1 MNIMKTINGQRLRL
15 VGASKQP
22 LEVSVIG
29 EDMEVVG
36 SVHSS
41 GVVKVSGTVLG
52 DVSADAQL
60 LVAKGGRVKGDVCA
74 REVVL
79 NGEVYGSVVAEQRV
93 ELQGSAVIHGDITT
107 PRLMIH
113 EGAAVDSDVCI
124 GPFKSAGR
132 HRRSARPVQRRG
144 LSHPTAS

>member
-1 MNIMKTINGQRLRL
+1 MNIMKTTNRQRPRL

-36 SVHSS
+36 YVHSS
-41 GVVKVSGTVLG
+41 GVVKVCGTVHG
-52 DVSADAQL
+52 DVLADAQL
-60 LVAKGGRVKGDVCA
+60 LVAKGGRVEGDVCG

-79 NGEVYGSVVAEQRV
+79 NGEVHGSVVAETRV

-132 HRRSARPVQRRG
+132 PVRLAGPMQRRG

>member
-1 MNIMKTINGQRLRL
+1 MNIVKTKYGQRPRL

-29 EDMEVVG
+29 EDMEVMG
-36 SVHSS
+36 CVHSS
-41 GVVKVSGTVLG
+41 GVVKVLGTVLG

-60 LVAKGGRVKGDVCA
+60 LVAKGGRVEGDVCGQ
-74 REVVL
+74 EVVL
-79 NGEVYGSVVAEQRV
+79 NGEVCGSVVAEKRV
-93 ELQGSAVIHGDITT
+93 EVRGSAVIHGDITT

-113 EGAAVDSDVCI
+113 EGAAVDSNVCV
-124 GPFKSAGR
+124 GPLKSAGR
-132 HRRSARPVQRRG
+132 PLRLAGPMQRRG

>member
-1 MNIMKTINGQRLRL
+1 MNIMKTRNGLRPRL

-36 SVHSS
+36 RVHSS

-52 DVSADAQL
+52 NVSADAQI
-60 LVAKGGRVKGDVCA
+60 LVAKGGRVEGDVCA

-79 NGEVYGSVVAEQRV
+79 NGEVYGSVMAEKRV
-93 ELQGSAVIHGDITT
+93 ELQGSAVIHGDIRT

-113 EGAAVDSDVCI
+113 EGAAVDADVCMAHS
-124 GPFKSAGR
+124 KAV
-132 HRRSARPVQRRG
+132 VQQG
-144 LSHPTAS
+144 AA

>member
-1 MNIMKTINGQRLRL
+1 MNIMKTRNGIGPRL

-22 LEVSVIG
+22 LEMSVIG

-41 GVVKVSGTVLG
+41 GMVKVAGTVLG

-60 LVAKGGRVKGDVCA
+60 LVAKGGRVEGDVCA

-79 NGEVYGSVVAEQRV
+79 NGEVYGSVVAEKRV
-93 ELQGSAVIHGDITT
+93 ELQSSAVIRGNITT

-124 GPFKSAGR
+124 GPFKARDALAVR
-132 HRRSARPVQRRG
+132 HD
-144 LSHPTAS
+144 

>member
-1 MNIMKTINGQRLRL
+1 MNIMKTKNGRRPRL
-15 VGASKQP
+15 VGASKLP

-36 SVHSS
+36 CVHSS

-52 DVSADAQL
+52 NVSADVQL
-60 LVAKGGRVKGDVCA
+60 VVAKGGRVEGDVCA

-93 ELQGSAVIHGDITT
+93 EVQGSAVIHGDITT

-124 GPFKSAGR
+124 GPFKERGTPWPFGR
-132 HRRSARPVQRRG
+132 TDAKTLIPSR
-144 LSHPTAS
+144 

>member
-1 MNIMKTINGQRLRL
+1 MNVMKTRNGRRLRI
-15 VGASKQP
+15 VGANKQR

-36 SVHSS
+36 SVRSS
-41 GVVKVSGTVLG
+41 GVLKVAGTVLG

-124 GPFKSAGR
+124 GPFKSAGHPGR
-132 HRRSARPVQRRG
+132 LARPMQRRG
-144 LSHPTAS
+144 LSHTTAS

>member
-1 MNIMKTINGQRLRL
+1 MNIMKTRNGIRPRL

-22 LEVSVIG
+22 LEMSVIG

-36 SVHSS
+36 TVHSS
-41 GVVKVSGTVLG
+41 GMVKVAGTVLG

-60 LVAKGGRVKGDVCA
+60 LVAKGGRVEGDVCA

-79 NGEVYGSVVAEQRV
+79 NGEVYGSVVAEKRV
-93 ELQGSAVIHGDITT
+93 ELQSSAVIHGNITT

-124 GPFKSAGR
+124 GPFKGAGRPDRSAGR
-132 HRRSARPVQRRG
+132 IQRR
-144 LSHPTAS
+144 

>member
-1 MNIMKTINGQRLRL
+1 MNFMKTKNSRRPRL
-15 VGASKQP
+15 VEASKQQ

-60 LVAKGGRVKGDVCA
+60 LVAKGGRVEGDVCA

-93 ELQGSAVIHGDITT
+93 EVQGSAVIHGI
-107 PRLMIH
+107 L
-113 EGAAVDSDVCI
+113 
-124 GPFKSAGR
+124 
-132 HRRSARPVQRRG
+132 RRPGS
-144 LSHPTAS
+144 

>member
-1 MNIMKTINGQRLRL
+1 MNIMKTKYGQRPRL

-36 SVHSS
+36 FVHSS

-52 DVSADAQL
+52 DVSADTQL
-60 LVAKGGRVKGDVCA
+60 LVAKGGRVKGDVWA

-79 NGEVYGSVVAEQRV
+79 NGEVYGSVVAQKRV
-93 ELQGSAVIHGDITT
+93 ELQGSAVIHGDIMT
-107 PRLMIH
+107 PRLAVD
-113 EGAAVDSDVCI
+113 EGAVICGHVHVAKPKGSGDLGHDLVRTES
-124 GPFKSAGR
+124 S
-132 HRRSARPVQRRG
+132 
-144 LSHPTAS
+144 PTL